1 LALALC
7 TAPAFAQGVS
17 LPPEAPLPELRPFL
31 PTNPVAAAASTL
43 FGKVLNPTP
52 DHVLFRKG
60 IEALA
65 ARDIDAARKSR
76 DGLKKGSVDQQLLTW
91 AIALSGDR
99 DVSSKEITEAIKQ
112 LNGWPGLNRLGA
124 ARERALYREDLSA
137 KEVAEAFAGAR
148 PQTFEGLVMLVR
160 AHLALD
166 DPNTARALISPYWRI
181 ERLSEAEEKQ
191 VLKEFGTLL
200 SAEDHRLRTE
210 RMLYADRLSSAERA
224 ATLAD
229 ATALVTAWKAV
240 ERAAANASTLIVAVP
255 AAQRTSAWSFLHA
268 RHLRRTGKYVEAA
281 DVLMSVDPAETARI
295 DPDAWWVE
303 RRVLSRE
310 LIDVKEDELAYKV
323 AAAQT
328 GGRPVT
334 IADAEFHAG
343 WYALRFMDD
352 PIRAAGHFKRIADIA
367 DGPISLARAHYWIGR
382 AAEAGA
388 PELDAIKHYTEAA
401 ANGTTFYGQL
411 AAAKLG
417 RTTLESAVPTATP
430 ELEQAFAQ
438 REPIKAILKLQE
450 HGYDERAGILYR
462 DLAEELQTPEELAE
476 LVRMAEAD
484 GKHYLALRLAKAGSS
499 RGMAVGGLAH
509 PVGAIPDGT
518 SLSGAGEALAYAIA
532 RQESE
537 FNVGA
542 VSGVG
547 ALGLLQLMPGTAREM
562 ARKTNLPFSALR
574 LTSDAAYNATLG
586 TAYLDDQL
594 ARFGGSYIL
603 TFIGYN
609 AGPTR
614 ASQWIERYGDPRGKP
629 VEQVIDWIERI
640 PFTETRGYVQRV
652 LENYQVYK
660 MHITGRF
667 DIEKDLVHGR

>member
-1 LALALC
+1 MALALC
-7 TAPAFAQGVS
+7 VGPAFAQDVS
-17 LPPEAPLPELRPFL
+17 LPSEAPLPQLRPFL

-43 FGKVLNPTP
+43 FGKVLNPTT

-65 ARDIDAARKSR
+65 TRDIDAARKSR
-76 DGLKKGSVDQQLLTW
+76 DGLKKGSVDQKLLTW

-99 DVSSKEITEAIKQ
+99 DVSSKEISDAIKQ
-112 LNGWPGLNRLGA
+112 LNGWPGLNRLEV
-124 ARERALYREDLSA
+124 ARERALYRENLMPDD
-137 KEVAEAFAGAR
+137 VVEAFASIK

-160 AHLALD
+160 AKFALD
-166 DPNTARALISPYWRI
+166 DPNAARALISPYWRTA
-181 ERLSEAEEKQ
+181 RLSDAEEKQ
-191 VLKEFGTLL
+191 VIREFGTLL
-200 SAEDHRLRTE
+200 NAEDHRFRTE

-224 ATLAD
+224 AALAD

-240 ERAAANASTLIVAVP
+240 ERAAANAKTLIEAVP
-255 AAQRTSAWSFLHA
+255 AATRTPTWSFLHA
-268 RHLRRTGKYVEAA
+268 RHLRRTGHFVEAA
-281 DVLMSVDPAETARI
+281 DVLMSVDPTEAEVI

-334 IADAEFHAG
+334 IADAAFHAG

-352 PIRAAGHFKRIADIA
+352 PTRAVEHFKRIAEVA
-367 DGPISLARAHYWIGR
+367 DGPISLSRAHYWIGR

-388 PELDAIKHYTEAA
+388 PDIDATEHYEKAA
-401 ANGTTFYGQL
+401 THGTTFYGQL

-417 RTTLESAVPTATP
+417 RTTLESTIPAATP
-430 ELEQAFAQ
+430 EQKQAFAA
-438 REPIKAILKLQE
+438 REPVKAILKLQE
-450 HGYDERAGILYR
+450 HGYAERAGILYR

-476 LVRMAEAD
+476 LVSLAEAD

-509 PVGAIPDGT
+509 PVGAIPEGT

-547 ALGLLQLMPGTAREM
+547 ALGLLQLMPGTAKEM

-609 AGPTR
+609 AGPRR
-614 ASQWIERYGDPRGKP
+614 ATQWIERYGDPRGKP
-629 VEQVIDWIERI
+629 VEQVVDWIERI

-660 MHITGRF
+660 MQITGRF